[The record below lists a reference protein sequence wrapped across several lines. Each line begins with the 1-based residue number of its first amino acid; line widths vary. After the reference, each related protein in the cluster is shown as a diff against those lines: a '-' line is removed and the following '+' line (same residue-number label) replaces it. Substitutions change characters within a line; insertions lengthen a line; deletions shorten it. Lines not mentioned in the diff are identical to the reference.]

1 MDKLSKPHQ
10 TPKLF
15 LLLIGSKAPG
25 RNVEQHD
32 FFFGIAKELK
42 ELVPA
47 IKAFWPE
54 AGDTLHIDAWREVN
68 KVDDYKIAI
77 GLKDEK
83 EVSENKLFFI
93 NLGGYQAHKLEEQH
107 YTILTVQTTR
117 ALAISE
123 AKQTTFFTTNTL
135 KGATSHIDD
144 KYGID
149 VDDVYQVEDILIPEH
164 KSQYCVIISKGE
176 KIEEDE
182 IHPGYLKLT
191 RMELQ

>member
-1 MDKLSKPHQ
+1 MNKLPEPQQ
-10 TPKLF
+10 TLKLF

-32 FFFGIAKELK
+32 FFFGIARELK

-54 AGDTLHIDAWREVN
+54 AGNTLHIDAWREVT
-68 KVDDYKIAI
+68 KVDGYKIAI
-77 GLKDEK
+77 GLRNEK
-83 EVSENKLFFI
+83 MGSQNKLFFI

-107 YTILTVQTTR
+107 YTILTVQTNR

-123 AKQTTFFTTNTL
+123 AKKTTFFTTNTL
-135 KGATSHIDD
+135 EGATSHIDD

-164 KSQYCVIISKGE
+164 KSKYSVIISKGE
-176 KIEEDE
+176 EVEEDE

-191 RMELQ
+191 RMK

>member
-1 MDKLSKPHQ
+1 MNKLPEPNQ
-10 TPKLF
+10 TLKLF

-54 AGDTLHIDAWREVN
+54 AGDTLHIDAWREVT
-68 KVDDYKIAI
+68 KVDGYKIAI
-77 GLKDEK
+77 GLKNEK
-83 EVSENKLFFI
+83 EISENKLFFI

-107 YTILTVQTTR
+107 YTILTVQTNR

-123 AKQTTFFTTNTL
+123 AKKTTFFTTNTL

-164 KSQYCVIISKGE
+164 KSKYSVIISKE
-176 KIEEDE
+176 KEVEEDE
-182 IHPGYLKLT
+182 IHPGYLKLS
-191 RMELQ
+191 RMK